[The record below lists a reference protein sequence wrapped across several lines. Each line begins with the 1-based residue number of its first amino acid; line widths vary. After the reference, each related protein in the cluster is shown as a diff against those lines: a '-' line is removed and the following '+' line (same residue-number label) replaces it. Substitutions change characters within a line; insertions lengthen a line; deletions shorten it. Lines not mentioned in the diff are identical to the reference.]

1 MLIRVAGVDP
11 AFRNIGI
18 ARLLLNTETM
28 ALVLQDLRLL
38 TTENQASKTVRKNS
52 DDLRR
57 AMELHSGFIAS
68 TKDCSVIFAEVP
80 TGAQS
85 ARAALGF
92 GVAIGVLASSPIPII
107 QVQPFETKLATV
119 GTKTASKEE
128 MIEWATEAYPDGP
141 WLTRKFKGKTHFT
154 AANEHL
160 ADAVAVAHAGIKTDQ
175 FRQLVS
181 LLTATRLAHS
191 AA

>member
-1 MLIRVAGVDP
+1 MLVRVAGVDP
-11 AFRNIGI
+11 AFCNLGI
-18 ARLLLNTETM
+18 ARMLLDTETM
-28 ALVLQDLRLL
+28 AFRLQDLRLL

-57 AMELHSGFIAS
+57 AMELHSGFITS

-107 QVQPFETKLATV
+107 QVQPSETKLATV

-128 MIEWATEAYPDGP
+128 MIEWATETYPDGP
-141 WLTRKFKGKTHFT
+141 WLTRMLKGKLRYTG
-154 AANEHL
+154 ANEHL

-175 FRQLVS
+175 FRQLLS
-181 LLTATRLAHS
+181 LLTATRLTHS
-191 AA
+191 A